1 GEIYF
6 RGGKNKAFASK
17 RLVIWKQ
24 KARFNRGLNQVI
36 GRGKT
41 KGEKGLKMNEIEK
54 RGGLF
59 WEKG

>member
-1 GEIYF
+1 
-6 RGGKNKAFASK
+6 
-17 RLVIWKQ
+17 
-24 KARFNRGLNQVI
+24 RGLNQVI